1 MIQNQHQYKI
11 TNSKLK
17 GLELVLLNLANNP
30 TQLSER
36 LWQSQQ
42 AGVQVWIDRLKT
54 EIIEYDLLQTG
65 QSSIV
70 TERVEFEKKAQL
82 LKNHSESANYSKF
95 DQILVRVPANLP
107 IAGDE
112 LE

>member
-1 MIQNQHQYKI
+1 MKNLTLNLPAELVDDIQNI
-11 TNSKLK
+11 
-17 GLELVLLNLANNP
+17 VD
-30 TQLSER
+30 R
-36 LWQSQQ
+36 SQ
-42 AGVQVWIDRLKT
+42 VSVDRWL
-54 EIIEYDLLQTG
+54 I
-65 QSSIV
+65 SIV

-95 DQILVRVPANLP
+95 DQILARVPANLP